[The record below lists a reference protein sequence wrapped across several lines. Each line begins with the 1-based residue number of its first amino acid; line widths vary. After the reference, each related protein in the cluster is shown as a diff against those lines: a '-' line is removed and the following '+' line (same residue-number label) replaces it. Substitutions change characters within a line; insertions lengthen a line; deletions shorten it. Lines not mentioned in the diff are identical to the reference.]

1 MKQVPKDAWS
11 RSKAVLGLVAGL
23 SGQELRHR
31 VRTSLSGSAEKLR
44 ASELAARI
52 EQARLMVASL
62 GRLKG
67 ALMKAGQLLSI
78 DASDVLPPEALAILS
93 QLQGGAEPVELETLR
108 VVLLEELGADWER
121 AFDRFETQPAAAA
134 SIGQVHRAMV
144 DGVAVAV
151 KIQYPGV
158 RESID
163 SDLDV
168 LQKLGDGWLT
178 VSRSKIELAGVFE
191 ELRSILHREADYR
204 HELASQQRF
213 AQLVEHDS
221 SFVVPRSLPQVST
234 ARVHTMT
241 WEEGQPLGQWL
252 QEAQLPADRRWL
264 AQQLLELYCS
274 EFFRW
279 GLVQT
284 DPNFGN
290 FLVRAQTRQLVLLDF
305 GATLEFEPEFRQGYV
320 RLLRVVAS
328 GDATRIGDEGV
339 QFGLI
344 DARESRQTRDLF
356 AEFLTVACEPFA
368 PSRQPFAFRDA
379 GYAERSQDIGR
390 RFVRSLQFSPPP
402 RWLLFL
408 HRKLGGI
415 FQLLKRLDVELDLR
429 PYWDRMIQTDS
440 EAAAR
445 SRPGAA

>member
-1 MKQVPKDAWS
+1 MKELPKDAWS

-31 VRTSLSGSAEKLR
+31 VRAGLSGSVEKLR
-44 ASELAARI
+44 ASELTARV

-78 DASDVLPPEALAILS
+78 DASDVLPPEAVAILA
-93 QLQGGAEPVELETLR
+93 QLQAGAEPVEFETLR
-108 VVLLEELGADWER
+108 GVLVEELGADWAR
-121 AFDRFETQPAAAA
+121 AFDSFDTRPAASA
-134 SIGQVHRAMV
+134 SIGQVHRATFE
-144 DGVAVAV
+144 GVAVAV
-151 KIQYPGV
+151 KIQYPAV

-168 LQKLGDGWLT
+168 LQKLGNGFLT
-178 VSRSKIELAGVFE
+178 VSRSKIDLAGVFE
-191 ELRSILHREADYR
+191 ELRSTLHREADYR
-204 HELASQQRF
+204 HELGSQLRF
-213 AQLVEHDS
+213 AQLVEHDAT
-221 SFVVPRSLPQVST
+221 FVVPRSFPQLST
-234 ARVHTMT
+234 TRVHTMT

-252 QEAQLPADRRWL
+252 QGNPQKADRLWL
-264 AQQLLELYCS
+264 AQLLLELYCL

-290 FLVRAQTRQLVLLDF
+290 FLVRSQARQLVLLDF
-305 GATLEFEPEFRQGYV
+305 GATLEFEREFRQGYV
-320 RLLRVVAS
+320 QLLRVVAS
-328 GDATRIGDEGV
+328 GDTRRIGEAGV
-339 QFGLI
+339 TFGLI
-344 DARESRQTRDLF
+344 DPRESRATLDLF
-356 AEFLTVACEPFA
+356 AQFLAVASEPFA
-368 PSRQPFAFRDA
+368 PSRQPFQFRDA

-390 RFVRSLQFSPPP
+390 RFVRSLEFSPPP
-402 RWLLFL
+402 RRLLFL

-429 PYWDRMIQTDS
+429 PYWERLVQSSD
-440 EAAAR
+440 
-445 SRPGAA
+445 

>member
-1 MKQVPKDAWS
+1 MKHLSKDAWS
-11 RSKAVLGLVAGL
+11 RSKAVLGMVAGI

-31 VRTSLSGSAEKLR
+31 VRTGLSGSAEKLR

-52 EQARLMVASL
+52 EQARLMVESL

-78 DASDVLPPEALAILS
+78 DASDLLPPEAIAILA
-93 QLQGGAEPVELETLR
+93 QLQGGAEPVEFETLR
-108 VVLLEELGADWER
+108 GVLVEELGPDWAQKFG
-121 AFDRFETQPAAAA
+121 AFDTRPAASA
-134 SIGQVHRAMV
+134 SIGQVHRAEL
-144 DGVAVAV
+144 DGVALAV

-163 SDLDV
+163 SDLDA
-168 LQKLGDGWLT
+168 LQKLGNGWLT

-213 AQLVEHDS
+213 ARLVEHDP
-221 SFVVPRSLPQVST
+221 SFVVPRSLPELST
-234 ARVHTMT
+234 TRVHTMT
-241 WEEGQPLGQWL
+241 WEEGQPLGTWL
-252 QEAQLPADRRWL
+252 QEGQRQEERRWL
-264 AQQLLELYCS
+264 AALLLELYCL

-290 FLVRAQTRQLVLLDF
+290 FLVRSEERQLVLLDF
-305 GATLEFEPEFRQGYV
+305 GATLEFEPAFRQGYV
-320 RLLRVVAS
+320 RLLGAVAS
-328 GDATRIGDEGV
+328 GDLSRIADQGV
-339 QFGLI
+339 SFGLI
-344 DARESRQTRDLF
+344 DPRESRQTRDLF
-356 AEFLTVACEPFA
+356 AQFLTVASEPFA

-379 GYAERSQDIGR
+379 GYAERSQDISR
-390 RFVRSLQFSPPP
+390 RFVRSLRFSPPP
-402 RWLLFL
+402 RRLLFL

-415 FQLLKRLDVELDLR
+415 FQLLKRLDLELDLR
-429 PYWDRMIQTDS
+429 PYWDRMVHSSD
-440 EAAAR
+440 
-445 SRPGAA
+445 